1 MVTGVT
7 QLLLVVVTLLP
18 VTMETFKSMKGV
30 TLLLV
35 TVVTLFLVTVVT
47 ILLEFV
53 YLLHIYIYIYIY
65 NYPNSVTQK
74 HPIPDT
80 QVTFLVT
87 TVTFTI
93 HWRVVTL
100 ASWRYINIYIAGRI
114 VYRK

>member
-1 MVTGVT
+1 
-7 QLLLVVVTLLP
+7 
-18 VTMETFKSMKGV
+18 MKGV

-53 YLLHIYIYIYIY
+53 YLLHIYIYIY

-114 VYRK
+114 AYRK